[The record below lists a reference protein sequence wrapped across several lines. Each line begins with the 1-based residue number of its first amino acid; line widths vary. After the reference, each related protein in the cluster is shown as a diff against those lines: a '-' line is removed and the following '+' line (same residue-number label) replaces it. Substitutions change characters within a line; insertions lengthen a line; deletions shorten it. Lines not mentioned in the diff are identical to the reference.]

1 MSSANSN
8 SIIHISNLDSS
19 QFCPFCNDSS
29 MSSKNRAKE
38 QVNLFANCLKPTA
51 ISKKSE
57 KLSTPLRTQDLTV
70 AYINLNIASILP
82 SNPNLNNLYHSAFLS
97 TESTACFVDQQTRT
111 VISRSCSN
119 CA

>member
-70 AYINLNIASILP
+70 AYIDLNIASILTT
-82 SNPNLNNLYHSAFLS
+82 NRNLNNLYHTRAR
-97 TESTACFVDQQTRT
+97 TRT
-111 VISRSCSN
+111 HTHTHTHTHTRTHT
-119 CA
+119 